1 MELQHRIKGVNENQ
15 FCHNSLIR
23 ITVEIRPK
31 PSVRKIMGFIPM
43 VACVFV
49 SVVLAHR
56 RKNRKPNALRYG
68 IFTLGVK
75 TRPKPWTNR
84 LCDPVWNFSHH
95 GLFTLNVKS
104 LFFGFYLT
112 I

>member
-1 MELQHRIKGVNENQ
+1 MRI
-15 FCHNSLIR
+15 NSVTVVGR
-23 ITVEIRPK
+23 TVEIRPK
-31 PSVRKIMGFIPM
+31 PSVRKMMGFVPM

-49 SVVLAHR
+49 SLGLPHTR
-56 RKNRKPNALRYG
+56 TNRKPNALHYG
-68 IFTLGVK
+68 VFTLGVK
-75 TRPKPWTNR
+75 ARPKPWTNR